1 MASKCKKSKGI
12 KKDRNIAEMT
22 TRKNKIRKFE
32 KIVRNNPN
40 DHCAINTLAQLYHDS
55 GVKNEC

>member
-1 MASKCKKSKGI
+1 MAKTCNKKQSKKN
-12 KKDRNIAEMT
+12 REIAEMT
-22 TRKNKIRKFE
+22 TRRNKIRKFE

-55 GVKNEC
+55 GVKHG

>member
-1 MASKCKKSKGI
+1 MSSGCTKKQTSKNR
-12 KKDRNIAEMT
+12 DIAEMT

-40 DHCAINTLAQLYHDS
+40 DHCAVNTLAQLYHDS
-55 GVKNEC
+55 GVKHAN

>member
-1 MASKCKKSKGI
+1 MAKTCNKKQTTKNR
-12 KKDRNIAEMT
+12 DIAEMT

-40 DHCAINTLAQLYHDS
+40 DFCAKNTLAQLYWDS
-55 GVKNEC
+55 GVRK